1 MNKAFKRLLQ
11 YTFAYKASFLVA
23 IVGFLLFAAADVAAV
38 EWIRRVIEYIG
49 SEQSNP
55 GTYLAYALIAIATIR
70 GIGFFIGNYFMARV
84 GFGIV
89 HDLRHQL
96 FNKLLYLPK
105 RYFDESQSGQL
116 LNRITFTTTQVSGA
130 TTNAVKTLIKEG
142 ALLVGLFFYMLYLDW
157 RLTIMLV
164 AVIPVIGFIV
174 MIAGRRLRKLAKK
187 IQTAM
192 GDVTHIAS
200 EAVDGNQ
207 EIKSFDA
214 GNYESN
220 RFAFANNANRKQ
232 NLKLEATNSLA
243 TPIVQILISFSLA
256 LVAYIALEQG
266 LSIKL
271 EADTFVAFFTA
282 AGLMAKPMRQLT
294 NINAVIQKGIAAAV
308 EIFEQLDHPVE
319 KDDGEVTSEIKG
331 SIQFSNVA
339 FGYNQQESVLKDISF
354 AVEPGKTIALVGKSG
369 SGKST
374 ISSLISR
381 FYSGFS
387 GKITIDDVDIKDY
400 KLQHLRNSISIVTQ
414 KPNLFN
420 DTVERNIAY
429 GYEDIDKERLV
440 FAAEKAGC
448 KDFIDRLPD
457 GFRTYIGDD
466 GVLLSGG
473 QRQRLAIAR
482 AFYKNSPIVILD
494 EATSALDTESESF
507 IQESID
513 ELTHGKTTII
523 IAHRLST
530 IEKANRILVIDEGII
545 AEQGTHK

>member
-1 MNKAFKRLLQ
+1 M
-11 YTFAYKASFLVA
+11 
-23 IVGFLLFAAADVAAV
+23 
-38 EWIRRVIEYIG
+38 
-49 SEQSNP
+49 
-55 GTYLAYALIAIATIR
+55 
-70 GIGFFIGNYFMARV
+70 
-84 GFGIV
+84 
-89 HDLRHQL
+89 
-96 FNKLLYLPK
+96 
-105 RYFDESQSGQL
+105 
-116 LNRITFTTTQVSGA
+116 NRITFTTTQVSGA

-214 GNYESN
+214 GDYESN

-319 KDDGEVTSEIKG
+319 KDHGEVTSEIKG

-354 AVEPGKTIALVGKSG
+354 AVEPGKTIALVGKSCLLYT
-369 SGKST
+369 S
-374 ISSLISR
+374 
-381 FYSGFS
+381 
-387 GKITIDDVDIKDY
+387 D
-400 KLQHLRNSISIVTQ
+400 
-414 KPNLFN
+414 
-420 DTVERNIAY
+420 
-429 GYEDIDKERLV
+429 
-440 FAAEKAGC
+440 AA
-448 KDFIDRLPD
+448 
-457 GFRTYIGDD
+457 
-466 GVLLSGG
+466 
-473 QRQRLAIAR
+473 
-482 AFYKNSPIVILD
+482 D
-494 EATSALDTESESF
+494 E
-507 IQESID
+507 
-513 ELTHGKTTII
+513 
-523 IAHRLST
+523 
-530 IEKANRILVIDEGII
+530 
-545 AEQGTHK
+545 

>member
-1 MNKAFKRLLQ
+1 
-11 YTFAYKASFLVA
+11 
-23 IVGFLLFAAADVAAV
+23 
-38 EWIRRVIEYIG
+38 
-49 SEQSNP
+49 
-55 GTYLAYALIAIATIR
+55 
-70 GIGFFIGNYFMARV
+70 
-84 GFGIV
+84 
-89 HDLRHQL
+89 
-96 FNKLLYLPK
+96 
-105 RYFDESQSGQL
+105 
-116 LNRITFTTTQVSGA
+116 
-130 TTNAVKTLIKEG
+130 
-142 ALLVGLFFYMLYLDW
+142 
-157 RLTIMLV
+157 
-164 AVIPVIGFIV
+164 
-174 MIAGRRLRKLAKK
+174 
-187 IQTAM
+187 
-192 GDVTHIAS
+192 
-200 EAVDGNQ
+200 
-207 EIKSFDA
+207 
-214 GNYESN
+214 
-220 RFAFANNANRKQ
+220 
-232 NLKLEATNSLA
+232 
-243 TPIVQILISFSLA
+243 
-256 LVAYIALEQG
+256 
-266 LSIKL
+266 
-271 EADTFVAFFTA
+271 
-282 AGLMAKPMRQLT
+282 MAKPMRQLT

-354 AVEPGKTIALVGKSG
+354 TVEPGKTIALVGKSG

-387 GKITIDDVDIKDY
+387 GKITIDDIDIKDY

-530 IEKANRILVIDEGII
+530 IEKPIGFL
-545 AEQGTHK
+545 